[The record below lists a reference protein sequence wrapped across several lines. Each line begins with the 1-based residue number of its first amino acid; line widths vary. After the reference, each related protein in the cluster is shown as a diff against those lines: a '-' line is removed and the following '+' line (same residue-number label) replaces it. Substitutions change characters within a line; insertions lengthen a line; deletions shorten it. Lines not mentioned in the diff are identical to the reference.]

1 MTSEAA
7 ASVPGSCA
15 AQTEASPFTD
25 VPRPTPT
32 LRPVPAF
39 LASGGRGLSRPRSAT
54 DPGRRSLSEEE
65 EDGHGGGWSL
75 EVTQSGLG
83 LTEDNVCWLPFM
95 KDELLEP

>member
-7 ASVPGSCA
+7 ASVPDSCA
-15 AQTEASPFTD
+15 AQTEASPFID
-25 VPRPTPT
+25 VPRPTPM

-39 LASGGRGLSRPRSAT
+39 LARSAT

-65 EDGHGGGWSL
+65 EDGHGSGRSL
-75 EVTQSGLG
+75 DVTQSGLG